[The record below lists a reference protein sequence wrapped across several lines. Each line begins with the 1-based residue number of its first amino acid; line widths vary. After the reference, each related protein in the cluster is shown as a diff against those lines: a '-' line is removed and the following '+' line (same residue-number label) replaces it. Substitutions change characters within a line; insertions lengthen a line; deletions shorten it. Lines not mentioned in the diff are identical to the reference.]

1 MVSREIGQRQ
11 AVTARAKARR
21 MRAMVGGVTAGL
33 IAVAVAIGVA
43 MMVFPFGGSGSEL
56 GGAIE
61 GEGCPALDGEVVAS
75 DECEFDGTASQI
87 TRVDFQPVVDSW
99 VASVGGTKAVLIYD
113 LDLDEVV
120 GEYNA
125 DSVMR
130 IESIY
135 KIFVVYEGYRR
146 VQSGEWDGEAACGYT
161 GMTIVECL
169 DRAIRESRSSAAEVL
184 HSMIGYAE
192 LNNIMRT
199 EFGLPGVTV
208 DSISASAREV
218 ATMMRRFY
226 EHPDLTDEALVARM
240 MDSFL
245 NQPASVG
252 DGFCSGPCNWR
263 RGLPSGFSEAVDVY
277 NKVGW
282 LGDGAGGWVYFAD
295 AALLDFKEAGRNY
308 IAVVITSR
316 VSNTAIAELGT
327 AIETAFFA
335 EY

>member
-1 MVSREIGQRQ
+1 MVSRAASQRTS
-11 AVTARAKARR
+11 VTARAKARHI
-21 MRAMVGGVTAGL
+21 RAVICGAVLTLIG
-33 IAVAVAIGVA
+33 IAVAVGVA
-43 MMVFPFGGSGSEL
+43 LVIFPSGGDTEGSNTVAES
-56 GGAIE
+56 
-61 GEGCPALDGEVVAS
+61 EGCPTLEGGVVAS
-75 DECEFDGTASQI
+75 DECEFEGSASQI
-87 TRVDFQPVVDSW
+87 TRIDFQPVVDNW
-99 VASVGGTKAVLIYD
+99 VASVGGSKAVLIYD

-125 DSVMR
+125 DTVMR

-146 VQSGEWDGEAACGYT
+146 VQNGEWDANAACGYT
-161 GMTIVECL
+161 GMTILECL
-169 DRAIRESRSSAAEVL
+169 DTAIRESRSSAAEVL
-184 HSMIGYAE
+184 HGMIGYAE
-192 LNNIMRT
+192 LNNIVRT

-226 EHPDLTDEALVARM
+226 EHPEITDEQLVATM
-240 MDSFL
+240 LDSFL

-263 RGLPSGFSEAVDVY
+263 RGLPSGFSSAVDVY

-295 AALLDFKEAGRNY
+295 AARLDFKEAGRNY
-308 IAVVITSR
+308 IVVVITSR
-316 VSNTAIAELGT
+316 VSNTDIAGLGT
-327 AIETAFFA
+327 AIEATFFA
-335 EY
+335 N